1 MPATGEAIVN
11 LMTEKKATI
20 LVPNYKT
27 PEITKICLRLLR
39 RHTRPELADVIVI
52 DNDSQDASSRYLRTL
67 DWIRLIERKPVPGE
81 TGVQAHARAL
91 DLALAEVDTP
101 YVVSIH
107 TDTFVRRDDWLET
120 LLGQFD
126 RPAVAG
132 VGSWKLESKGRLRQ
146 LGIKFEQGCKFL
158 FHKLFGYRG
167 YNPNRLNFHMRYL
180 RSHCAVYRK
189 DIIDKLNTHFAD
201 GDTTAGREMHF
212 KMRAASYEMKFLSSD
227 FLSHYLV
234 HLNHATSV
242 LNPELRR
249 SAQANDKDYHNI
261 MKQLDAINA
270 KGILADDSLDR

>member
-1 MPATGEAIVN
+1 MLSQINDMSG
-11 LMTEKKATI
+11 KKATI

-27 PEITKICLRLLR
+27 EDITKICLRLLR
-39 RHTRPELADVIVI
+39 KHTRPDLADVVVI
-52 DNDSQDASSRYLRTL
+52 DNNSADGSLDYLRKI
-67 DWIRLIERKPVPGE
+67 DWIKLIEREPVKGE

-91 DLALAEVDTP
+91 DLALEEVKTP

-120 LLGQFD
+120 LLDEFD

-132 VGSWKLESKGRLRQ
+132 VGSWKLESKSRIRQFGIRLEQ
-146 LGIKFEQGCKFL
+146 SWKFI
-158 FHKLFGYRG
+158 FHKLFGYSG
-167 YNPNRLNFHMRYL
+167 YKPNRLNFDARYL

-212 KMRAASYEMKFLSSD
+212 KMRAAHFEMKFLSSD

-249 SAQANDKDYHNI
+249 TAETNEKEYRKI
-261 MKQLDAINA
+261 MKQLETLDAQ
-270 KGILADDSLDR
+270 KILADDSLDL